1 MGFPLIKTLHIVFV
15 VSSYALF
22 LMRGIWSMIGSSI
35 MQTRRIAI
43 VPNVIDKLLLISAVA
58 LAVIIHR
65 YPFVDAWL
73 TAKAIGLL
81 LHIGLGF
88 VALSGR
94 MS

>member
-1 MGFPLIKTLHIVFV
+1 
-15 VSSYALF
+15 
-22 LMRGIWSMIGSSI
+22 MRGIWSMIGSSI

-58 LAVIIHR
+58 LAIIIHQ